1 MRVPSLTGK
10 TNEGVNSD
18 NWVVG
23 GSRML
28 FFKLLRYKCQSDDT
42 NLRGLSVFF
51 FELYIFMVLDL
62 ENFIPFLTHSLTLFL
77 FVNCSKILLN
87 MLKY

>member
-10 TNEGVNSD
+10 TNECVNSD

-23 GSRML
+23 GSRMS

-42 NLRGLSVFF
+42 NLRGHSVFF
-51 FELYIFMVLDL
+51 FQIIYFYG
-62 ENFIPFLTHSLTLFL
+62 FRFRKSYSIPNPFTHPIPIRKL
-77 FVNCSKILLN
+77 
-87 MLKY
+87 